1 MLRFLK
7 KARATKEKRKTQLTQ
22 SHSSPLSP
30 PSLPLTIIQ
39 QNSQQEEAYVDL
51 EKASEER
58 EKGNEAFQQGR
69 FPEAVKHYTEAL
81 ARWPP
86 GKYEDAHKLL
96 SNRAACFTKLGAWQD
111 GVKDADACIS
121 LRPDFVKGYSRK
133 GHLQFFM
140 KDYDKALETYRAGLK
155 VEPENAELKEGLAR
169 CVAAIRNFS
178 AGGATDAEVAER
190 QQRALADPE
199 IQQILQDPVI
209 RQVLQDFQEDPEA
222 ARRHAAQPEVM
233 AKIEKLVAAGI
244 VRVS

>member
-1 MLRFLK
+1 M
-7 KARATKEKRKTQLTQ
+7 
-22 SHSSPLSP
+22 
-30 PSLPLTIIQ
+30 
-39 QNSQQEEAYVDL
+39 
-51 EKASEER
+51 
-58 EKGNEAFQQGR
+58 
-69 FPEAVKHYTEAL
+69 KHYTEAL
-81 ARWPP
+81 ARGPP
-86 GKYEDAHKLL
+86 GRYEDAHKLL
-96 SNRAACFTKLGAWQD
+96 SNRAACCTKLGAWQD

-140 KDYDKALETYRAGLK
+140 KDYDKALETYRAGLA
-155 VEPENAELKEGLAR
+155 VEPDNAELKEGMNR
-169 CVAAIRNFS
+169 CVAAIRSFS
-178 AGGATDAEVAER
+178 APGGATDAEVAER

-199 IQQILQDPVI
+199 VQAILQDPVI